1 MVLNGYIK
9 LYLRPFIFLAANN
22 REKSLLESE
31 NQI

>member
-1 MVLNGYIK
+1 MALAGFIK

-22 REKSLLESE
+22 REKSPLENK